1 MSISSI
7 SIIVPVYNSERS
19 LPLLVERIAA
29 VLPAIASDYEL
40 ILVNDDSRDAS
51 SAVMEQLATQHAW
64 IRPFSLMRNYGQHNA
79 LLCGIRQARMDI
91 VVTMDDD
98 LQNPPEEIST
108 LLAKLDEGFDVV
120 YGYPKKESHGLLRD
134 LASQIT
140 KLALQRAMGYE
151 VAAKTSSFRAF
162 RTEVRE
168 SFSNFRGSFISIDV
182 LLGWGTTKFAAVP
195 VPNPPREI
203 GVSNYTVGK
212 LLRHALNMITG
223 FSTMPLQ
230 IASIFGFLFAVLG
243 FLLLAFV
250 LIRFFI
256 TGSRVPGFAF
266 LASVVSIFSGA
277 QMFSLGVIGEYLA
290 RMHFRLM
297 DRPSYTIRPHS
308 LAEAREQRRNAV
320 EYQ

>member
-1 MSISSI
+1 M
-7 SIIVPVYNSERS
+7 
-19 LPLLVERIAA
+19 
-29 VLPAIASDYEL
+29 
-40 ILVNDDSRDAS
+40 
-51 SAVMEQLATQHAW
+51 
-64 IRPFSLMRNYGQHNA
+64 
-79 LLCGIRQARMDI
+79 
-91 VVTMDDD
+91 
-98 LQNPPEEIST
+98 
-108 LLAKLDEGFDVV
+108 
-120 YGYPKKESHGLLRD
+120 
-134 LASQIT
+134 
-140 KLALQRAMGYE
+140 
-151 VAAKTSSFRAF
+151 
-162 RTEVRE
+162 
-168 SFSNFRGSFISIDV
+168 
-182 LLGWGTTKFAAVP
+182 
-195 VPNPPREI
+195 
-203 GVSNYTVGK
+203 SNYTVGK

-223 FSTMPLQ
+223 FSTVPLQ

-308 LAEAREQRRNAV
+308 AAEARDQRRNTV